1 MSRATRAAADDCNAI
16 CGARV
21 RCAICVVRGAYVV
34 CVCVCAIARMCGG
47 MRVQDIIYICAN
59 VVWATCAIGIIIFA
73 VELGIYSQ

>member
-21 RCAICVVRGAYVV
+21 RCAICVVRMLYV
-34 CVCVCAIARMCGG
+34 CMCAIARMCGG

-73 VELGIYSQ
+73 VELGIYSR